1 MTITPVAPHPADETP
16 DPSSIDLDTL
26 RWDDPAGWQDVDGE
40 AVFARMRAERPV
52 MWCEEPEIPGF
63 GKGPGYW
70 SLSRHADIVEVSR
83 NPQRFHS
90 APSANIPDM
99 PVEIAEFFGSMIN
112 MDAPRHTR
120 LRLIVNRAFTPR
132 QVARIDDQVQQKA
145 EAIVKSVAGQGECDF
160 VSEIAARLPLE
171 IICDMMGIPPS
182 EYQRVFELTNIVLGA
197 GDAEVTPDFLALMNA
212 AVELSQM
219 AQEISRDRLENPA
232 DDLTTAMMTA
242 EVEGEDGT
250 VQRLTA
256 EELGSF
262 FILLVAAGNETTRNA
277 ISHGMYALTTHPD
290 QRAILAADFEAVIPT
305 AVEEIVRWA
314 TPVIHFRRTAVEDT
328 ELGGQQIK
336 AGDKVVM
343 WFNSG
348 DRDAAVFTDPYRFDV
363 RRTPNDHV
371 GFGAGG
377 PHFCLGANLA
387 RREITVMFREL
398 FRQLPDIQITGEP
411 DYLQSTFIHG
421 IKRMP
426 CAFTPA

>member
-1 MTITPVAPHPADETP
+1 
-16 DPSSIDLDTL
+16 
-26 RWDDPAGWQDVDGE
+26 
-40 AVFARMRAERPV
+40 VFAAMRADHPV
-52 MWCEEPEIPGF
+52 LRCDEPEIPGF
-63 GKGPGYW
+63 GQGPGFW
-70 SLSRHADIVEVSR
+70 SLTRHADIMEVSR
-83 NPQRFHS
+83 NPQRFVS
-90 APSANIPDM
+90 GQGTNIPDM
-99 PVEIAEFFGSMIN
+99 PMEIAEFFGSMIN

-120 LRLIVNRAFTPR
+120 LRLIVNRAFTPKR
-132 QVARIDDQVQQKA
+132 VARIDDQVQAKA
-145 EAIVKSVAGQGECDF
+145 ESIVAAVAARGECDF
-160 VSEIAARLPLE
+160 VSEIAAKLPLE

-182 EYQRVFELTNIVLGA
+182 EYQRVFELTNIILGA
-197 GDAEVTPDFLALMNA
+197 GDAEYTPDFMALMNA

-219 AQEISRDRLENPA
+219 AQEIGRHRLDNPA
-232 DDLTTAMMTA
+232 DDLTTAMMMA

-250 VQRLTA
+250 VHRLSA

-290 QRAILAADFEAVIPT
+290 QRQALAADFESAIPGAVD
-305 AVEEIVRWA
+305 EIVRWA

-328 ELGGQQIK
+328 VIGGQQIA

-343 WFNSG
+343 WFNSAN
-348 DRDAAVFTDPYRFDV
+348 RDEAVFADPYRFDIA
-363 RRTPNDHV
+363 RTPNEHV

-398 FRQLPDIQITGEP
+398 FRTLPDLEITGEP
-411 DYLQSTFIHG
+411 DYLQSIFIHG

-426 CAFTPA
+426 CAFTPR